1 MSGVRASPP
10 VQNSINMK
18 VINYIKDSFEELN
31 TKMTWISWDE
41 AQKSTVVVAIFTIIF
56 ALAVFVVDKAFQN
69 VLGEYFKLF

>member
-31 TKMTWISWDE
+31 TKMTWISWAE
-41 AQKSTVVVAIFTIIF
+41 AQKSTVVVAIFTFSKEI
-56 ALAVFVVDKAFQN
+56 LPAVLTS
-69 VLGEYFKLF
+69 VLFT

>member
-1 MSGVRASPP
+1 
-10 VQNSINMK
+10 MK